1 MAANSTMVVRPNYQP
16 VNPFDAGTN
25 DTVATFQN
33 YQAIVNGQSI
43 YGAAGSQSALIG
55 NDGKPYVTFGDLS
68 PSTNPQ
74 TKLDNQTP
82 NAGVSVLRFPSEL
95 PRYYMTL
102 SISDYHRSGWMNVGT
117 TSETARIVLPL
128 PSTMVDNQHIR
139 YDTESIGAVGA
150 LSVSVLNDAKKAW
163 ETGNFD
169 TVEGIG
175 KTLGGVAGAAASSI
189 KENILKHYQSVGSGI
204 IQQHTGALGKG
215 LAALSGMTVND
226 FLTVMMKGPSYKV
239 REFIWRF
246 SPQTADESETL
257 RKIIQLTNNKSAPS
271 LPGGLGSLF
280 FRWPSIWRC
289 KFEYVDSSRKLDL
302 QTFQMKPAV
311 LTNVQWNYTPNGVP
325 SFYAGTS
332 APESIEAHFQF
343 MELEYW
349 LDGDYP
355 Q

>member
-1 MAANSTMVVRPNYQP
+1 MAVNPIIRPDYQY

-25 DTVATFQN
+25 GTVATFQN

-43 YGAAGSQSALIG
+43 YGQAGSQSALIG

-82 NAGVSVLRFPSEL
+82 SSSVNLLRFPSEL

-102 SISDYHRSGWMNVGT
+102 SISDYHRTGWMNVGT
-117 TSETARIVLPL
+117 TSETARIVFPL
-128 PSTMVDNQHIR
+128 PSSMVDNQNVR
-139 YDTESIGAVGA
+139 YDVEPIGAVGA

-169 TVEGIG
+169 SVENTT
-175 KTLGGVAGAAASSI
+175 KTLGGTAAAAASSI
-189 KENILKHYQSVGSGI
+189 KENVLNNYKNVGAGL

-215 LAALSGMTVND
+215 LAALSGMSVND
-226 FLTVMMKGPSYKV
+226 FMTVMIKGPSYKQ

-280 FRWPSIWRC
+280 FKWPSIWRC
-289 KFEYVDSSRKLDL
+289 EFKYADESRDLGL
-302 QTFQMKPAV
+302 QTFRMKPAM
-311 LTNVQWNYTPNGVP
+311 LINVSWNYTPNGVP

-332 APESIEAHFQF
+332 APESIEARFNF

-349 LDGDYP
+349 LDGQYK
-355 Q
+355 